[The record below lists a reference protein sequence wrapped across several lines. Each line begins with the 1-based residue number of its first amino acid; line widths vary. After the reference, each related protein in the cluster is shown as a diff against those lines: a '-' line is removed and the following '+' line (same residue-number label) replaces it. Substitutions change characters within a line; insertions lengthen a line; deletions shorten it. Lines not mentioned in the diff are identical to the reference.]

1 MFKKIQLR
9 ILQSPFTFYLHPVLI
24 SIFHYHKITMRQILN
39 LLSIALLSALSFTL
53 SAQSIS
59 GNISS
64 LSTETDLGYAN
75 IDLYQGTELIASVL
89 ADKEGKFNIK
99 LDTGTYRAEVIY
111 AGYKKITK
119 SIRVTSDENVDFE
132 MKEDAESKYK
142 PRIPK
147 LEKDRADGDTEP
159 YLFDDAVER
168 MSYDKEISSSPIRS
182 KKALSSTSVMSA
194 SGKGIASG
202 DYRMPPEQGEAGKL
216 TAGEINDFSKWDLW
230 TDLKEGEFD
239 QYSKLWNYDASN
251 RYMFQLTDILGLP
264 LADATVKLVNKEGK
278 VFYQART
285 DNTGKAELW
294 ESILLGEEAEVR
306 GFGQK
311 LSITGEY
318 AGEVFTLRRARK
330 IQDGINSIELN
341 VACDQSQKV
350 DIAFVVDATGS
361 MSDELN
367 YLTAELNDVM
377 FKSKEISTTLNF
389 SFANVFYRDHGDAY
403 LTQKQEFT
411 RVLSESVS
419 FISEQRAGGG
429 GDFEEA
435 VEVALDTAV
444 NGLNWSANARARIIF
459 LILDA
464 PPHNTPEIQEKLR
477 RISLQAAAKGIRIVP
492 LVASGI
498 NKGTEYLMRSIALA
512 TNGTYA
518 FLTDDS
524 GIGGSHLKPSTD
536 SYEVET
542 LNDLLVRVIKS
553 YTYMP
558 DCEQELPELN
568 LNYPS
573 DSISYT
579 PIDTT
584 TTDTSS
590 VVDNPSQPVD
600 VTWNYYPNPTR
611 GLVNIKASVDILEL
625 YITDLSGKVLQVV
638 KDIKADNVV
647 QADLSGY
654 ASGIYLIR
662 YPVGKR
668 WVSGKV
674 VLNRG

>member
-1 MFKKIQLR
+1 
-9 ILQSPFTFYLHPVLI
+9 
-24 SIFHYHKITMRQILN
+24 MRHILN
-39 LLSIALLSALSFTL
+39 ILSIAILTSISFTL

-59 GNISS
+59 GNVKAFES
-64 LSTETDLGYAN
+64 ETDLGYAN
-75 IDLYQGTELIASVL
+75 VDIYKGTELIASVL
-89 ADKEGKFNIK
+89 ADKEGNFNVK
-99 LDTGTYRAEVIY
+99 LDTGTYRAEILY
-111 AGYKKITK
+111 AGYKKITQEIHVQEDEK
-119 SIRVTSDENVDFE
+119 VAISLQVDSESIFSKPKEDSPAYDRGDASYYSIDEEVYYDSDISEEKDKTIRVTSGYAP
-132 MKEDAESKYK
+132 M
-142 PRIPK
+142 
-147 LEKDRADGDTEP
+147 L
-159 YLFDDAVER
+159 
-168 MSYDKEISSSPIRS
+168 S
-182 KKALSSTSVMSA
+182 KKEM
-194 SGKGIASG
+194 GIVRG
-202 DYRMPPEQGEAGKL
+202 DYKGPQQGVAGKL
-216 TAGEINDFSKWDLW
+216 TAGEINDFSKWELW
-230 TDLKEGEFD
+230 TDIKADELSEYQKE
-239 QYSKLWNYDASN
+239 WNYSPSK
-251 RYMFQLTDILGLP
+251 RYMVQLIDKSGLP
-264 LADATVKLVNKEGK
+264 LADITVHLKKKDGTKL
-278 VFYQART
+278 YTART

-294 ESILLGEEAEVR
+294 KSLLFEQQEAKE
-306 GFGQK
+306 K
-311 LSITGEY
+311 LMIDVLFNGNK
-318 AGEVFTLRRARK
+318 FTIKNAK
-330 IQDGINSIELN
+330 SFEDGMNRLTLEA
-341 VACDQSQKV
+341 ACNQSQKV

-367 YLTAELNDVM
+367 YLTAELNDVIY
-377 FKSKEISTTLNF
+377 KSKEISSTLNF

-403 LTQKQEFT
+403 LTRKQDFT
-411 RVLSESVS
+411 RILSESVS
-419 FISEQRAGGG
+419 FIGSQSAGGG

-444 NGLNWSANARARIIF
+444 NALSWSPYARARILF

-464 PPHNTPEIQEKLR
+464 PPHNTPEIQEKLN

-558 DCEQELPELN
+558 DCEQTLPELD

-573 DSISYT
+573 DTVVYS

-584 TTDTSS
+584 K
-590 VVDNPSQPVD
+590 VDSCTVSPIKPIE
-600 VTWNYYPNPTR
+600 VTWIFYPNPTR
-611 GLVNIKASVDILEL
+611 GVVNIKANVAIAEL

-638 KDIKADNVV
+638 KDIEADKVV

-654 ASGIYLIR
+654 ASGIYLMR
-662 YPVGKR
+662 YPVGKK

-674 VLNRG
+674 ILNRS